1 MWVLWYRPAALC
13 LLPHLFVSSEGHVAE
28 SSTLSE
34 GWLLPNKDRTSN
46 LSIHNHAPS
55 SLSCRTFFIIINFLF
70 LHIQCY
76 HTHHWSFQK
85 IRVQSLQAS
94 SGNVSVTSFSKLVF
108 LTLIFCMHLSK
119 FITFT
124 DFMLMLSR
132 CMFVVFILANQ
143 KRKNSSEVQLQESN
157 ANTTDYIFSNWINSN
172 WKTHTH
178 TCTRWSGL
186 QNMCGQQLRAFM
198 LSPSIWNLKEK
209 KSTWRATYI
218 LKITTVNLFSPS
230 HCYTTPVY

>member
-1 MWVLWYRPAALC
+1 MAAAQQGPNLQPLNSQSRPITTQ
-13 LLPHLFVSSEGHVAE
+13 LPYHLYYH
-28 SSTLSE
+28 
-34 GWLLPNKDRTSN
+34 N
-46 LSIHNHAPS
+46 L
-55 SLSCRTFFIIINFLF
+55 LF

-85 IRVQSLQAS
+85 IWVQSLQAS

-132 CMFVVFILANQ
+132 CMFVVSILANQ
-143 KRKNSSEVQLQESN
+143 KHKNSSEVQLQESN

-172 WKTHTH
+172 
-178 TCTRWSGL
+178 
-186 QNMCGQQLRAFM
+186 
-198 LSPSIWNLKEK
+198 
-209 KSTWRATYI
+209 
-218 LKITTVNLFSPS
+218 
-230 HCYTTPVY
+230 